1 MIIYNWIVWST
12 AFESVKPLIILG
24 CWLTTVGCFKEFYN
38 FVKVFRCSMVTDFI
52 SEIFFFSA
60 VSSFLVIVFGC
71 FVDFSIL
78 KADFMSLLFDAFKS
92 F

>member
-1 MIIYNWIVWST
+1 
-12 AFESVKPLIILG
+12 
-24 CWLTTVGCFKEFYN
+24 
-38 FVKVFRCSMVTDFI
+38 MVTDFI
-52 SEIFFFSA
+52 SEIFCFSA
-60 VSSFLVIVFGC
+60 VSSFLVIVLGC